1 MHSYKIRNLQY
12 CWCAY
17 RRCLVVYQFNLASLL
32 EVLIFIK
39 LVSTPFLM
47 TVSLHHYI
55 IGFYLRRQC
64 HNEMYKCAY
73 SAQRIIRTLIFL
85 TMTLESYSF
94 PISLSFLGKLMM
106 LIAVKV
112 KKLQR
117 FSASK
122 TSQVSKQVNFLI
134 NRGYFC
140 IFIYFASTSVHATQ
154 TRILADSW
162 SNPLIF

>member
-1 MHSYKIRNLQY
+1 MHSHIIRNLQY

-17 RRCLVVYQFNLASLL
+17 RHCLYQFNLASLP

-39 LVSTPFLM
+39 LVLRPFSM
-47 TVSLHHYI
+47 TVCINISLHD
-55 IGFYLRRQC
+55 FYLRIQC
-64 HNEMYKCAY
+64 HNEMQ
-73 SAQRIIRTLIFL
+73 SHAQCIIRTLIFL
-85 TMTLESYSF
+85 TMTLESFSLA
-94 PISLSFLGKLMM
+94 ISLSFLGKLMM
-106 LIAVKV
+106 LIAAEV

-134 NRGYFC
+134 NRGYFY
-140 IFIYFASTSVHATQ
+140 IFIYFASTSVHATK
-154 TRILADSW
+154 TGIPADSW